1 MSSKNERIALPP
13 PCSRCCRLRIFGS
26 IIFGIA
32 PHVQH
37 YTGEDAR
44 SLRFMDSVA
53 GQQDWNG
60 ADKLGGDWEEDEVQ
74 RTAKHYAIMAVTA
87 KMLG

>member
-1 MSSKNERIALPP
+1 
-13 PCSRCCRLRIFGS
+13 
-26 IIFGIA
+26 
-32 PHVQH
+32 
-37 YTGEDAR
+37 
-44 SLRFMDSVA
+44 MDSVA